1 MKNIFLIGMMGSG
14 KSTIGALLA
23 EQLGYYFIDTDAL
36 IEKQEAKSVAEI
48 FRDKGE
54 AYFRMLEKAL
64 VSDLPRENA
73 VIACG
78 GGLPCFGDLIGS
90 IQNSGMVVY
99 LSADA
104 ATLFS
109 RISKD
114 TKRPLLQNFEDFKAL
129 LEKREPIYQGAE
141 VVVNAAC
148 ALEEVLVNV
157 FLEAKRKI
165 KV

>member
-1 MKNIFLIGMMGSG
+1 MMGSG
-14 KSTIGALLA
+14 KSTIGALLSK
-23 EQLGYYFIDTDAL
+23 QLGYQFIDTDAV
-36 IEKQEAKSVAEI
+36 IEKQEGQRIAAI
-48 FRDKGE
+48 FRLKGE

-78 GGLPCFGDLIGS
+78 GGLPCYGDLLGS
-90 IQNSGMVVY
+90 IKNMGLVVY

-104 ATLFS
+104 ETLYG

-114 TKRPLLQNFEDFKAL
+114 TNRPLLQKFEDFKAL
-129 LEKREPIYQGAE
+129 LDKREPIYQGAE
-141 VVVNAAC
+141 VVINAAC

-157 FLEAKRKI
+157 FLETNRKI
-165 KV
+165 KEER